1 MGAVS
6 VRDVTEAN
14 IEDVFRVC
22 SCGRLEDPIQ
32 KEGIE
37 IRRRWLRE
45 MIHEYGTCVK
55 IAYLEGKP
63 VAHLM
68 FYPEE
73 AVPFLPNTREGV
85 VLLRC
90 VYNPFEEARGKGA
103 STALVKSLIEDCRSS
118 PKFLKGKKC
127 SFIASEPFNT
137 GEGTPMEKFY
147 ASSSFVRKGDEMIF
161 EINERYVPPKKPAW
175 NPVHANKDVATV
187 LYNPTCEYSYTFAT
201 RVRNAI
207 HKLYP
212 DLPVRLIDQWQ
223 KPEASLSL
231 ANEWLVVKGTPVKSG
246 LKNREAFDAEVR
258 QAVEGGW

>member
-37 IRRRWLRE
+37 IRRHWLRE
-45 MIHEYGTCVK
+45 MIQEYGTCVK

-73 AVPFLPNTREGV
+73 AVPFLSSTREGV

-103 STALVKSLIEDCRSS
+103 STALVSSLIEDCRGS
-118 PKFLKGKKC
+118 PKFLKGVEC
-127 SFIASEPFNT
+127 SFIVSEPFNT

-147 ASSSFVRKGDEMIF
+147 ASSGFVRRGDEMIY
-161 EINERYVPPKKPAW
+161 EINGRYVLPKRLVW
-175 NPVHANKDVATV
+175 NPDHANKEAATV
-187 LYNPTCEYSYTFAT
+187 IYNPTCEYSYISAT
-201 RVRNAI
+201 RVRDAI
-207 HKLYP
+207 NILYP
-212 DLPVRLIDQWQ
+212 NLPVWLIDQWQ

-231 ANEWLVVKGTPVKSG
+231 ANEWLVVKGTPIKSG
-246 LKNREAFDAEVR
+246 LKDRKSFDAEIK
-258 QAVEGGW
+258 QAVEGSS